1 MDLKFLDNKYVV
13 GFLTLVIVLYS
24 TMLHPD
30 LPTPVKDL
38 FKNTIFKIAVLLL
51 VLIKGQTEP
60 VLALVIAIAFVLTMD
75 FIYTK
80 DSTEAF
86 SQCDSWNS
94 CK

>member
-1 MDLKFLDNKYVV
+1 MDLKFLDDKYVV

-38 FKNTIFKIAVLLL
+38 FKNTVFKVVVLLL

-80 DSTEAF
+80 EAKEAF
-86 SQCDSWNS
+86 TAKLVIN
-94 CK
+94 